1 MGCYM
6 IVGMGKT
13 ADEAWKVFAPY
24 HAKFVPFR
32 DATMG
37 TCSYKCTVL
46 DCLRGFQL
54 GIKLGWYDYKTF
66 DVQEY

>member
-6 IVGMGKT
+6 IINLKKS
-13 ADEAWKVFAPY
+13 ADDAWKIFTPY

-37 TCSYKCTVL
+37 TCSYKCTIY
-46 DCLRGFQL
+46 DCLKGLEIAMSFN
-54 GIKLGWYDYKTF
+54 WYSYKDF
-66 DVQEY
+66 DV